1 MVVTRTVVV
10 TVVMNFP
17 VTNCLVSVTR
27 VVILDTQT
35 LTAARVCYYKQKHIK
50 HLRCLMISRLT
61 LQLIRAMI
69 NMLRNQQ
76 FIGIDDICCFLIQNV
91 HPCILDWIVKNV
103 VVAIV
108 KTMDIVTM
116 SVECVLMDVWMGL
129 WTNIVIAVRNIHDHF
144 TMIFYT
150 FAFFFI
156 LNLNVLWIIA
166 CKAGWYGQNCTV
178 QCPPNCNGTCEPI
191 DGTCVDCKEG
201 SKNYC
206 SIGNY
211 RYTLKNLFLYIF
223 IYRNENA

>member
-108 KTMDIVTM
+108 KTMDLVTM
-116 SVECVLMDVWMGL
+116 SVEDVLMDVRMGT
-129 WTNIVIAVRNIHDHF
+129 WTNIVIAVRKLHYHYKKTFLNIELLN
-144 TMIFYT
+144 FYIT
-150 FAFFFI
+150 FFF
-156 LNLNVLWIIA
+156 
-166 CKAGWYGQNCTV
+166 
-178 QCPPNCNGTCEPI
+178 
-191 DGTCVDCKEG
+191 
-201 SKNYC
+201 
-206 SIGNY
+206 
-211 RYTLKNLFLYIF
+211 
-223 IYRNENA
+223 